1 MVWVMRA
8 ASVPLLV
15 LLTMGC
21 RPSAGT
27 HATPEPDEDG
37 GPSLS
42 HAGDEDERAAP
53 AGPERPAGAIYRS
66 ELIRATQG
74 GAPSYLLAQLG
85 PEPYRPQGQ
94 FEGWVITRV
103 WPGDPQLCA
112 PGCDLR
118 VGDVILSVNGS
129 KLQTPEEL
137 SNALAHIDELELIEL
152 VGMRDGEFFERSH
165 PILPDPA
172 LPR

>member
-1 MVWVMRA
+1 MRA
-8 ASVPLLV
+8 RSVSLLV
-15 LLTMGC
+15 LLTLGC
-21 RPSAGT
+21 RPSGGT
-27 HATPEPDEDG
+27 DATPEQASDAAIADAP
-37 GPSLS
+37 
-42 HAGDEDERAAP
+42 HERADEPEP
-53 AGPERPAGAIYRS
+53 ADEGPPRPEGAIYRS
-66 ELIRATQG
+66 ELVRATQG

-85 PEPYRPQGQ
+85 PEPYRPQGR

-118 VGDVILSVNGS
+118 RGDVILSVNGS

-137 SNALAHIDELELIEL
+137 SNMLAHIDELESIE
-152 VGMRDGEFFERSH
+152 VTGMRDGAFFERSH

-172 LPR
+172 LPQ